1 MLRFRSN
8 FLALIFLF
16 SSGGLLFKDCWGVLC
31 LSLVMLR
38 SYLCFV
44 HVSIH
49 VILLCHHITSF
60 SLSLSLFFGGV

>member
-38 SYLCFV
+38 SCLCLFM
-44 HVSIH
+44 SLFMSSCY
-49 VILLCHHITSF
+49 VIILHY